1 MTVVERLLLQ
11 ATTLKH
17 MLGHILVSP
26 KGLFFLLIELIQ
38 FMLTFRIL
46 ICTYI

>member
-1 MTVVERLLLQ
+1 MPLSDVSMTAVERLLLQ

-26 KGLFFLLIELIQ
+26 KGLFLLELN
-38 FMLTFRIL
+38 L
-46 ICTYI
+46 ISLY